1 MSKQAD
7 DLEAVRSVIAA
18 LEPFDH
24 KDRGRIIR
32 WACEKLG
39 MTIPVE
45 SVASAAPPPVPS
57 ALPTPPKATESN
69 ANTPQGGLASD
80 IKSFIA
86 KKSPKGDNHLAAT
99 VAYFYQFEAPA
110 AERKESID
118 KDDLIDACRRA
129 DRKRPARPAQVLVNA
144 YLGGLLD
151 RGERGQYRLNSV
163 GENLVAMVLPDGG
176 MAAGAPGV
184 RRSKGKPSKAP
195 RKRRASQGKQ

>member
-39 MTIPVE
+39 MTMPAESAAPV
-45 SVASAAPPPVPS
+45 APPPVPGS
-57 ALPTPPKATESN
+57 VATPTKAAESKVV
-69 ANTPQGGLASD
+69 TPSGGATPD

-99 VAYFYQFEAPA
+99 VAYFYQFEAA
-110 AERKESID
+110 ATERKESID
-118 KDDLIDACRRA
+118 KDDLIDACRKS

-151 RGERGQYRLNSV
+151 RGERGRYRLNSV

-176 MAAGAPGV
+176 VAPGPTGSG
-184 RRSKGKPSKAP
+184 RGKSKPSRATG
-195 RKRRASQGKQ
+195 KRRAGHGKQ